1 MKEFIKKI
9 ASKAGYH
16 IGKKNPYLFSYEW
29 IKEMD
34 IKTIIDIGANTG
46 QYANV
51 IAKEFPNVPIH
62 SFEPIASVY
71 KELQKNVKH
80 LPNVKT
86 YNYAMGATEGKTF
99 INHNVNGHYTSSIL
113 ETGERTKSN
122 FPTWTDETVQ
132 EEISVITL
140 DSFVAKENLDK
151 NIFLKIDV
159 QGFEDQVLIGGMHAI
174 QDVKVIQMETAFQEM
189 YVGEKPFEY
198 FYSLMK
204 SNGFEL
210 AGFFDFC
217 YDNKNGR
224 PLFCDTIYVKK

>member
-1 MKEFIKKI
+1 MKELIKRL

-16 IGKKNPYLFSYEW
+16 IGKKSPFLFSYTW
-29 IKEMD
+29 IREMD
-34 IKTIIDIGANTG
+34 INTIIDIGANLG
-46 QYANV
+46 QYAEF
-51 IAKEFPNVPIH
+51 ISKEFPNTPIH
-62 SFEPIASVY
+62 SFEPLASVY

-80 LPNVKT
+80 LNVKT
-86 YNYAMGATEGKTF
+86 YNYALGAKAGKAM

-122 FPTWTDETVQ
+122 FPTWTDKTVK
-132 EEISVITL
+132 EEIDIITL
-140 DSFVAKENLDK
+140 DSFFEKENLKK

-159 QGFEDQVLIGGMHAI
+159 QGFEDQVLAGGMKAL
-174 QDVKVIQMETAFQEM
+174 QEVKVVQMETAFQEM

-204 SNGFEL
+204 NNGFEL

-217 YDNKNGR
+217 YDRKNGR
-224 PLFCDTIYVKK
+224 PLFCDTVYVKK